1 VTCDLDRFTTGWL
14 ASMLIPPLG
23 FVVTLIV
30 AIVRLVRRRTAFW
43 VPLAGT
49 ATFIA
54 GFIGA
59 VAVAF
64 SGLG

>member
-1 VTCDLDRFTTGWL
+1 
-14 ASMLIPPLG
+14 MLSPPLG
-23 FVVTLIV
+23 FVATLIV
-30 AIVRLVRRRTAFW
+30 AIVRLARRRTAFW

-49 ATFIA
+49 TAFIA
-54 GFIGA
+54 GFAAA